1 MTMQQ
6 QIRAVYADP
15 QIDGMEE
22 LYQAIGSELIE
33 GSDFDEAYA
42 RVMERGGTPAQTWIR
57 FCVQCASRLKEPP
70 PETEFLA
77 GLEECCRRHA
87 GV

>member
-22 LYQAIGSELIE
+22 VYQAIGSELIE
-33 GSDFDEAYA
+33 GSAFDEAYA
-42 RVMERGGTPAQTWIR
+42 RVMERGAPQPKPGSGSAFNAPR
-57 FCVQCASRLKEPP
+57 D
-70 PETEFLA
+70 
-77 GLEECCRRHA
+77 CRNHLQKQSSSPD
-87 GV
+87 